1 MGNAKEPLSRS
12 LRAACWVWRSVNPV
26 GASFTTRRMRN
37 HDSARLWR
45 SVNVQV
51 KFTDWRSIPMHSM
64 RGERA
69 RHRRVGKG
77 AGTALLHDE
86 ASRAPCPRRHDS
98 RLRKNAWARRSTGS
112 PLWTRA
118 ASAHSPSKTG
128 VRRPYGSPYKLTL
141 RVWQNETSGPTT
153 DANPCS
159 RPCQHIFVTWFLP
172 SPAATIPE
180 FEAMPASCRACKVCQ

>member
-1 MGNAKEPLSRS
+1 MPYMENAKEPLSRS
-12 LRAACWVWRSVNPV
+12 LRAACRVWRSVNPV

-37 HDSARLWR
+37 HDCARLWR

-51 KFTDWRSIPMHSM
+51 KFTEWRSIPMHSM

-86 ASRAPCPRRHDS
+86 ASRAPCPRCHDS
-98 RLRKNAWARRSTGS
+98 QLRKNAWARRTTGS

-118 ASAHSPSKTG
+118 ASAFAHPTHCRNVFGKTKPAPALTRTNAAG
-128 VRRPYGSPYKLTL
+128 PRR
-141 RVWQNETSGPTT
+141 
-153 DANPCS
+153 
-159 RPCQHIFVTWFLP
+159 HIFVTWFLP

-180 FEAMPASCRACKVCQ
+180 FEAMPASCRACKVCE